1 MSGPNQ
7 NNRTVQQN
15 SNYVDIG
22 DAECR
27 EDYVEIVGGRGVTD
41 EIPYT
46 RDR

>member
-7 NNRTVQQN
+7 NKNVT

-22 DAECR
+22 DEEFH